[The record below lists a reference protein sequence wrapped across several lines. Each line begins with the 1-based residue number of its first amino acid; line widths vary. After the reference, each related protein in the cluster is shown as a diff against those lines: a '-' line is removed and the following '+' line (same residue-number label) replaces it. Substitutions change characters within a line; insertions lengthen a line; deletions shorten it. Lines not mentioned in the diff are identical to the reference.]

1 MEDLQII
8 KELDPESIRAQ
19 RYLYHFVT
27 MLGSTLMA
35 NFWYVVLFGDDVL
48 IIIVDVV
55 LFFQGKD
62 FIISLGMVGC
72 LLAAVI

>member
-27 MLGSTLMA
+27 MLASTSMA

>member
-62 FIISLGMVGC
+62 FIISLGMVGH